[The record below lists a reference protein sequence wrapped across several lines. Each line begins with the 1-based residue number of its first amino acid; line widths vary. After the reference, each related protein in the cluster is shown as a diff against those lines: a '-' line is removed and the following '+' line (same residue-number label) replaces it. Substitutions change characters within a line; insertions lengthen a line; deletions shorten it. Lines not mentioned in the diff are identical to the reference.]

1 MCIRDSANAGRVL
14 SKQQILSY
22 VWNYDYG
29 GEVGSVET
37 YISYLRKKIDSG
49 EESLIQTIRGV
60 GYTLRSRTR

>member
-1 MCIRDSANAGRVL
+1 MCIRDS
-14 SKQQILSY
+14 
-22 VWNYDYG
+22 DYG

-49 EESLIQTIRGV
+49 EEPLIQTIRGV